1 MRIDAEIDLKVGA
14 GTVNEAIIV
23 TTATI
28 MIMSAVAAVTEI
40 ILDLTSA
47 RPTTEGGA
55 SMRVSTA
62 TLAPGHGQIAV
73 LNIATA
79 AILVRRFM
87 IAEPDV
93 GDVTL
98 CKTRGAR
105 VTARSVAEPGGKASR
120 PTTLILDTAH

>member
-28 MIMSAVAAVTEI
+28 MIMNAVAVVTEI

-62 TLAPGHGQIAV
+62 LAPGHGQIAV

-79 AILVRRFM
+79 AILVRRSM

-98 CKTRGAR
+98 CRTRGVG

-120 PTTLILDTAH
+120 PTKLILNTAH